1 MSDWFDDEEEQE
13 MPLSDL
19 IGLIQEYEKAQ
30 SEERTLNL
38 DEDSFEQIIQ
48 FYIENREFKRALS
61 VADSAIERFPFSP
74 AFFILKAEVLADQSL
89 FEDALKNLRIA
100 ETLDAQEITVY
111 LIRADIYLWSGQH
124 TDALKQLELALPM
137 AIEKEDFTDIY
148 LLQADIHEDLELYL
162 EVIDALEM
170 AVAIDPDN
178 EEPLNR
184 LWYAV
189 EIAETFERSE
199 KFHKKL
205 TDLYPYNYLVWFN
218 LGHALYYQN
227 RYEEALEAFGY
238 VTAINESFEPAHIFA
253 GDVHFEMGNFEKALE
268 CYHEAISAEK
278 PYKESYFKLGECYEK
293 LGDYQKMRYY
303 LRKATN
309 IDAEYEEAHHK
320 IGESYMVEE
329 NYAQAIQ
336 SFERALKLLPE
347 SANYLSSL
355 GDALLMNDEPEKS
368 LECFVK
374 AIDIEPN
381 NHAHYIHLGS
391 AYFEMGDFANCIETF
406 THTITL
412 FPEAS
417 DIRYIFAVYLFQM
430 DKRKEALR
438 IVEEALNINTQ
449 DAVLIFKMDETL
461 AHDADLMA
469 LLSSYNI

>member
-1 MSDWFDDEEEQE
+1 MSDWFEDDDEQE
-13 MPLSDL
+13 MPLSDI
-19 IGLIQEYEKAQ
+19 IGLIQEYERAQ

-38 DEDSFEQIIQ
+38 DEDSYEQIIQ

-61 VADSAIERFPFSP
+61 VADSAVERFPFSP

-89 FEDALKNLRIA
+89 FEEALKNLRIA

-111 LIRADIYLWSGQH
+111 LIRADIFLWSGQH
-124 TDALKQLELALPM
+124 SDALKQLELAIPL
-137 AIEKEDFTDIY
+137 ANEKDDFTDIY
-148 LLQADIHEDLELYL
+148 LLQADVYEDMELYL

-170 AVAIDPDN
+170 AVTVDPDN

-199 KFHKKL
+199 QFHKRL

-227 RYEEALEAFGY
+227 RYEEAIEAFGY
-238 VTAINESFEPAHIFA
+238 VTAINDSFEPAHIFA
-253 GDVHFEMGNFEKALE
+253 GDVHFEMGNYEKALE
-268 CYHEAISAEK
+268 AYHEAVSSDK

-293 LGDYQKMRYY
+293 LGDFQKMRYY

-320 IGESYMVEE
+320 IGESYMAEE

-336 SFERALKLLPE
+336 SFERALKLFPE

-355 GDALLMNDEPEKS
+355 GDALLMNDEPEKAVD
-368 LECFVK
+368 CFVK
-374 AIDIEPN
+374 AIEIEAN
-381 NHAHYIHLGS
+381 NIAHYIHLGS
-391 AYFEMGDFANCIETF
+391 AYFEMGDYIQCETTFSFAIN
-406 THTITL
+406 L
-412 FPEAS
+412 FAEAA
-417 DIRYIFAVYLFQM
+417 DIRYIYAVYLFQM
-430 DKRKEALR
+430 GKRKEALR
-438 IVEEALNINTQ
+438 IIEEALNMNTEE
-449 DAVLIFKMDETL
+449 AKLIFKMDESL
-461 AHDADLMA
+461 ASDNDLIT
-469 LLSSYNI
+469 LLSNYKS